1 MSGVV
6 AARLQLRTQ
15 HSNLVPERQPTN
27 ILLLSPLKA
36 RLHPSISRQEH
47 STDNNT
53 DKGTGCLQCLT
64 DSWESHAGL
73 DTSTACGARVLVG
86 IITSLA
92 AIRVSTTLLQP
103 SNRPMKCSQRSKS
116 TLTTRAS
123 KSPFRQYKNKTLP
136 RSVPGQSKDRCGLGS
151 YSDMRPWK
159 KIVVTLPDNWIG

>member
-6 AARLQLRTQ
+6 AARLQMRTQ

-27 ILLLSPLKA
+27 ILLLSPSKLDPIT
-36 RLHPSISRQEH
+36 PSPAKSTAQTKIPTRQ
-47 STDNNT
+47 
-53 DKGTGCLQCLT
+53 GICLQCLT

-73 DTSTACGARVLVG
+73 DTSTACGARVSVE

-159 KIVVTLPDNWIG
+159 IVVTLPDNWIG